1 MRCSGL
7 SGGGAIGLP
16 SCCYSTAEHPLS
28 KLLAECQYK
37 VCESIKPLALAI
49 AKGGN
54 FPSVAIL
61 PVSRHPDDPLPSI
74 RTPSGDPP
82 SSITSSMGGSGIGR
96 SHSVPEVSD
105 NVVTSLHKMHQSQ
118 SIPPPARRAESHDD
132 DDDDTSEV
140 FMSSPPVAG
149 AVSSEVAMAT
159 DVTDSVNGIL
169 HVDEAIDNSQ
179 LVTANSTTDG
189 TANSTTNGTDNS
201 TTNGTSNS
209 TADGTDNSTTNGTS
223 NSTADGTANSTTN
236 GTANSTADGT
246 ANSTKD
252 STASGEALYFVL
264 ERPPTLPS
272 RDEKPSP
279 SDRPSTANTPSDKSS
294 TPSDKPY
301 PLADTPGDKPS
312 TPGYEEIDETTVKKR
327 RPPSPI
333 PYEMPAL
340 SRQDSYDPY
349 YSNIGSPETSGYT
362 LLSQWTRCTPESDY
376 TQLDPSTVINKTTS
390 SAGAAAAA
398 TTVTYP
404 ILNCSVHLGKKE
416 VLEPL
421 SESVSLSIKVI
432 VREIHLYL
440 GKCVVITCHHMILK
454 MYVQHLIIF
463 IYCNQVRHWRGVSTE
478 PVQVLTANQAWEIKR
493 KPFTILFNV
502 FLLKHTLTPVAILG
516 SVI

>member
-1 MRCSGL
+1 M
-7 SGGGAIGLP
+7 
-16 SCCYSTAEHPLS
+16 
-28 KLLAECQYK
+28 
-37 VCESIKPLALAI
+37 
-49 AKGGN
+49 
-54 FPSVAIL
+54 AIL

-74 RTPSGDPP
+74 STPSGDPP

-105 NVVTSLHKMHQSQ
+105 NVVMSLHKIHQSQ
-118 SIPPPARRAESHDD
+118 SIPPPARRAELHDGDD
-132 DDDDTSEV
+132 DDDDISEV
-140 FMSSPPVAG
+140 FMSLPPVAG

-159 DVTDSVNGIL
+159 DVTDSVNGTSQ
-169 HVDEAIDNSQ
+169 VDEATDNSQ
-179 LVTANSTTDG
+179 LVTANSTKD
-189 TANSTTNGTDNS
+189 S
-201 TTNGTSNS
+201 
-209 TADGTDNSTTNGTS
+209 
-223 NSTADGTANSTTN
+223 TANSTTN
-236 GTANSTADGT
+236 GTAN
-246 ANSTKD
+246 NTKD

-279 SDRPSTANTPSDKSS
+279 SNKPSTANTPSDKSS

-333 PYEMPAL
+333 PYELPAL

-376 TQLDPSTVINKTTS
+376 TQLDPSTVINKATS
-390 SAGAAAAA
+390 PAGAAAAVS
-398 TTVTYP
+398 TVTYP

-440 GKCVVITCHHMILK
+440 GKCVVII
-454 MYVQHLIIF
+454 
-463 IYCNQVRHWRGVSTE
+463 
-478 PVQVLTANQAWEIKR
+478 
-493 KPFTILFNV
+493 
-502 FLLKHTLTPVAILG
+502 
-516 SVI
+516 